1 MVHLARKVL
10 KNSIYNSSS
19 VFISKFGGLI
29 FTIILARLLLPEL
42 FGVYHLALAVGLM
55 LLTFTDL
62 GINGTLI
69 RYVSHAVGK
78 NDEDLASSYFRYLFK
93 LKFILVFL
101 SSLSLILL
109 ANPLALHLFHKPD
122 LSLPLQIV
130 GIFLFFQSFLDF
142 VEAGFISMQR
152 FEYSTIRHIVYE
164 GLRLILVPALI
175 LLGFS
180 VFGALAGLSISTAA
194 TLLVLTYFLLKNYP
208 FLLKGKTV
216 KIERRRI
223 LRFLSYLTIGS
234 ISGVFF
240 AYVDSIMLG
249 IFMPVEYVGF
259 YRAGYNIV
267 FAFAGLVSI
276 AGVLFPVFTQLE
288 GDELE
293 NAFKK
298 VFKYSSILSFPCAF
312 GLLFIAEPVIRVVY
326 GIDYLPAVLPTYIL
340 SLLIIIA
347 PLDFFG
353 TLFNAKEKPEYP
365 AKLII
370 ISSTLNTILN
380 YFLILQFGMAGAAVA
395 TVISRYFN
403 ITSLGFLSRKVLN
416 VFPSLDTIYKP
427 LFSSSVMV
435 LFFYLVPRPN
445 TILIGLGEILMA
457 TIIYISVMFSM
468 GGIEKEDIKYL
479 GVIVGQEERLIKAYN
494 FAKGELGR
502 GNKRYKEKK

>member
-1 MVHLARKVL
+1 MVQLAKKVL
-10 KNSIYNSSS
+10 KNSIYHSSS

-62 GINGTLI
+62 GINGTLV

-78 NDEDLASSYFRYLFK
+78 NEKDLASSYFRYLFK

-101 SSLSLILL
+101 FSLSLILL
-109 ANPLALHLFHKPD
+109 ANPLALYVFHKPD
-122 LSLPLQIV
+122 LFLPLQIV

-142 VEAGFISMQR
+142 VGAGFISMQR
-152 FEYSTIRHIVYE
+152 FEYSTVRHIVYE

-175 LLGFS
+175 FLGFS
-180 VFGALAGLSISTAA
+180 VFGALVGLSISTAA
-194 TLLVLTYFLLKNYP
+194 ALLVLTYFLLRNYP
-208 FLLKGKTV
+208 FLLKRKTV
-216 KIERRRI
+216 KIERRKM
-223 LRFLSYLTIGS
+223 LKFLSYLTIGS

-259 YRAGYNIV
+259 YRAAYNIV

-298 VFKYSSILSFPCAF
+298 VFKYSSMLAFPCAF
-312 GLLFIAEPVIRVVY
+312 GLLFIAEPVIKVVY

-340 SLLIIIA
+340 SLLIVIA

-365 AKLII
+365 AKLIM
-370 ISSTLNTILN
+370 ISSTLNVVLN
-380 YFLILQFGMAGAAVA
+380 YFLILQIGMAGAAVA

-403 ITSLGFLSRKVLN
+403 IICLGFLSKKVLN
-416 VFPSLDTIYKP
+416 IFPSMDMIYKP
-427 LFSSSVMV
+427 LFSSLVM
-435 LFFYLVPRPN
+435 LAFLYFIPTPS
-445 TILIGLGEILMA
+445 TILAGIVGITIAG
-457 TIIYISVMFSM
+457 IIYISIMFLIK
-468 GGIEKEDIKYL
+468 GIEKEDIKYL
-479 GVIVGQEERLIKAYN
+479 SVIVGQEERLIKAYN
-494 FAKGELGR
+494 FAKDEL
-502 GNKRYKEKK
+502 KKGK